1 MRKKILCAIVIIVPI
16 VIVLISIA
24 VINNRLSY
32 SKCVGE
38 CENTKLVEYWRAK
51 GEAYEL
57 GVNSRG
63 QVIFKDAK
71 LAFEQAKF
79 DYKQGFDY
87 LYQYKKLPVLSGSP
101 SVCDKYFLYAM
112 QANPPMT
119 VKDYEIIK
127 RKCKEIA
134 GFLDIYLN
142 SFKPVPIR

>member
-38 CENTKLVEYWRAK
+38 CENTELVEHWR
-51 GEAYEL
+51 
-57 GVNSRG
+57 
-63 QVIFKDAK
+63 
-71 LAFEQAKF
+71 AKF
-79 DYKQGFDY
+79 DYRQGFDY
-87 LYQYKKLPVLSGSP
+87 LYQYKKLPVLSGTP

-127 RKCKEIA
+127 RQCKEIA